1 MNLIEKEQL
10 RSKIAELSTKPNLSA
25 TERTQLNALLAQVAD
40 VRATEQRA
48 ARAEAALAS
57 AKKDLNITE
66 ERDRGAASMQLR
78 DMLRG
83 EARTYSPMSL
93 GTEGTSVIAAQFAD
107 KLVQAQKAAGPFF
120 CGSPV
125 LSNIERN
132 TTGTMKLPVV
142 DDTSASGFVLTEN
155 SSIGEQEVTGF
166 QSSSIGTK
174 TFSSGIVLASLSLV
188 EDVNGWA
195 NYETLLAST
204 IGKRLSRIQNAT
216 FVPQLMTAL
225 TANSSAAVAAA
236 GSTLA
241 ESDVENVV
249 SAVDASYRQSA
260 SCGFVMNG
268 ATQKA
273 LSLLKDT
280 TGRRLF
286 KKILEQSPEIY
297 GYPVFICPSV
307 DSVGSGKNPV
317 LFGDLSYVYTRSIPS
332 YEVKVLREQFI
343 LNRQVGLIMASAV
356 TLHTPCLPRLTAQ
369 SSILRFRK
377 H

>member
-1 MNLIEKEQL
+1 MCAEKKPNLEKENSRTMNLIEQKESL
-10 RSKIAELSTKPNLSA
+10 RSKIAALTAKQSLTS
-25 TERTQLNALLAQVAD
+25 TERKQLEGLIAQAAD
-40 VRATEQRA
+40 VRATEERH

-78 DMLRG
+78 DMLLG

-93 GTEGTSVIAAQFAD
+93 GVEGTSVIAAQFAD

-132 TTGTMKLPVV
+132 NTGAMKLPVV
-142 DDTSASGFVLTEN
+142 DDTNASGFVLTEN
-155 SSIGEQEVTGF
+155 SNIGEQEVTGF

-188 EDVNGWA
+188 EDVNGWT
-195 NYETLLAST
+195 NYETLLASS

-273 LSLLKDT
+273 LSLLKD
-280 TGRRLF
+280 
-286 KKILEQSPEIY
+286 
-297 GYPVFICPSV
+297 
-307 DSVGSGKNPV
+307 
-317 LFGDLSYVYTRSIPS
+317 
-332 YEVKVLREQFI
+332 
-343 LNRQVGLIMASAV
+343 
-356 TLHTPCLPRLTAQ
+356 
-369 SSILRFRK
+369 
-377 H
+377 

>member
-297 GYPVFICPSV
+297 GYPVYICPSV

-343 LNRQVGLIMASAV
+343 LNRQVGLIMAKRGDLAYSLPTTADSAV
-356 TLHTPCLPRLTAQ
+356 KYIAV
-369 SSILRFRK
+369 S
-377 H
+377 